1 MGCKL
6 IKLRNLRYESERM
19 NAELLNEL
27 IQISEEEEAILEQN
41 QEITKAL
48 YTSQPGF
55 VIESEKFLGQDSLIM
70 VRKHTRFV
78 DFPKHKHD
86 YIEVNYV
93 YHGKLRQ
100 KVGNEPITLKQGEL
114 LFLNQH
120 IEHEIEASAKED
132 IIINFIIKPEFF
144 EFIFSFLSS
153 DNTISN
159 FIISSLFNNTQN
171 GQFLYFMVSDVESI
185 QEFIQKMI
193 LEIMNPS
200 VLSEST
206 IKLYMGLLLI
216 ELIKHVDKVQ
226 HKEENAS
233 LQYILVESLKYIDEH
248 FQTASLYDLAA
259 KLNQT
264 YYSLSKNIKKATN
277 FTFKELLQEKRLTKA
292 KELLDRTQLPITQI
306 IEEVGYDNISYFYR
320 IFKKKYGITPKQFRE
335 QLGK

>member
-1 MGCKL
+1 
-6 IKLRNLRYESERM
+6 M
-19 NAELLNEL
+19 NTELLNEL
-27 IQISEEEEAILEQN
+27 MEISEEERTVLEQN
-41 QEITKAL
+41 KEVKKEL
-48 YTSQPGF
+48 YTNQANF
-55 VIESEKFLGQDSLIM
+55 IIESDKFLGNDQVIM

-93 YHGKLRQ
+93 YHGELRQ
-100 KVGNEPITLKQGEL
+100 KVGNEPIALKKGEL

-144 EFIFSFLSS
+144 DFIFSFLSK

-159 FIISSLFNNTQN
+159 FIINSIFNNTQN
-171 GQFLYFMVSDVESI
+171 GQYLYFMVSDVESI
-185 QEFIQKMI
+185 QELIQKMI
-193 LEIMNPS
+193 LEIMKPT

-206 IKLYMGLLLI
+206 IKLNMGLLLI
-216 ELIKHVDKVQ
+216 ELIKHIDKVQ

-233 LQYILVESLKYIDEH
+233 LQYLLVESLKYIDEH
-248 FQTASLYDLAA
+248 FQTASLYELSE

-264 YYSLSKNIKKATN
+264 HYSLSKRIKKATN

-292 KELLDRTQLPITQI
+292 KELLDYSQMPITQV

-320 IFKKKYGITPKQFRE
+320 IFKNKYGVTPKQFRE
-335 QLGK
+335 QLGN

>member
-1 MGCKL
+1 M
-6 IKLRNLRYESERM
+6 
-19 NAELLNEL
+19 
-27 IQISEEEEAILEQN
+27 
-41 QEITKAL
+41 
-48 YTSQPGF
+48 
-55 VIESEKFLGQDSLIM
+55 IM

-93 YHGKLRQ
+93 YHGELRQ
-100 KVGNEPITLKQGEL
+100 KVGYEPITLKQGEL

-120 IEHEIEASAKED
+120 IEHEIEASSNED

-171 GQFLYFMVSDVESI
+171 GQYLYFMVSDVDSI
-185 QEFIQKMI
+185 QELVQKMI
-193 LEIMNPS
+193 LEIMNPT

-233 LQYILVESLKYIDEH
+233 LQYLMVESLKYIDEH
-248 FQTASLYDLAA
+248 YQTASLYELAE

-264 YYSLSKNIKKATN
+264 HYSLSKRIKKATN
-277 FTFKELLQEKRLTKA
+277 YNFKELLQEKRLTKV
-292 KELLDRTQLPITQI
+292 KELLDHTEMPITQV

-320 IFKKKYGITPKQFRE
+320 IFKNKYGVTPKPYRE
-335 QLGK
+335 QFGN